1 MIVAPLAGITYS
13 TTSQW
18 IARFDIQCHMPH
30 KKSDEGMIVTCL
42 VAPIVGQSVFR
53 MVEELDI
60 EPGYRHMIQ

>member
-1 MIVAPLAGITYS
+1 
-13 TTSQW
+13 
-18 IARFDIQCHMPH
+18 MPH
-30 KKSDEGMIVTCL
+30 QKSDEGMIVTCL